1 MLYRPF
7 KSGAHSR
14 VRPDSNR
21 SRIGIESEL
30 DRNRIGAGS
39 DMARILS
46 FEERE
51 WGGTTAYYVTMSEY
65 SLFQQGCTTD
75 HVSVSMGRYYTLS
88 SSPGIISS
96 EERKRGGTP

>member
-1 MLYRPF
+1 
-7 KSGAHSR
+7 
-14 VRPDSNR
+14 
-21 SRIGIESEL
+21 
-30 DRNRIGAGS
+30 
-39 DMARILS
+39 MARILS